1 MTMPSD
7 ADAAVESHGSN
18 DGPRDHSA
26 GDDGPKGADVDDKN
40 VPHPPKPADPESF
53 VD

>member
-18 DGPRDHSA
+18 DGPRDHPA
-26 GDDGPKGADVDDKN
+26 DPDAVEGASVDDEN
-40 VPHPPKPADPESF
+40 VPHPPKDEQPES
-53 VD
+53 

>member
-18 DGPRDHSA
+18 DGPRDHAADNDAVQSA
-26 GDDGPKGADVDDKN
+26 HVDEEN
-40 VPHPPKPADPESF
+40 VPHPPKES
-53 VD
+53 